1 MPLRKGRAS
10 VRPMKIN
17 AKALAPVALVAAFGL
32 GTLAPHAQTTPQKV
46 GFVDVQTIMNAQPVG
61 KELTELRKKADA
73 ELGAL
78 EKQIRDIDAKGAQAT
93 AAEKQ
98 NRTTLVSTF
107 QAKAKTY
114 DTQIQGMQARVTA
127 AEKAADTAI
136 STVAKSNGYSIVMDR
151 RVAATSGLV
160 VFAENGTDLTDAAVK
175 ALK

>member
-1 MPLRKGRAS
+1 
-10 VRPMKIN
+10 MKIN

-46 GFVDVQTIMNAQPVG
+46 GFVDSQAVLTAQPVG

-98 NRTTLVSTF
+98 NRATLVSTF

-114 DTQIQGMQARVTA
+114 DTQIQGMAARVTA
-127 AEKAADTAI
+127 AENAANTAI
-136 STVAKSNGYSIVMDR
+136 STVAKQNGYSIVMDR

>member
-1 MPLRKGRAS
+1 
-10 VRPMKIN
+10 MKIT

-32 GTLAPHAQTTPQKV
+32 GTLAPQAQTTPQKV

-61 KELTELRKKADA
+61 KELTDLRKKAET
-73 ELGAL
+73 ELSGL
-78 EKQIRDIDAKGAQAT
+78 EKQIRDIDAKGAQAS
-93 AAEKQ
+93 AAEKDR
-98 NRTTLVSTF
+98 RTQLVGTL
-107 QAKAKTY
+107 QARAKAY

-175 ALK
+175 AIK